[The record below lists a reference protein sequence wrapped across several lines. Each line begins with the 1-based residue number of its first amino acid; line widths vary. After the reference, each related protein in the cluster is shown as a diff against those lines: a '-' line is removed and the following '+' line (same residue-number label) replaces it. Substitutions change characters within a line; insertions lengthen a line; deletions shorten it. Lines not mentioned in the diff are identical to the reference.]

1 MPVSRR
7 VGLPIQALGSINLN
21 IVSSF
26 SEAAAARR
34 WRRVENSGAGGVTPA
49 RKSHMS
55 LRERSFR
62 FVENNSNYVVHVT
75 RGQQRRRFE
84 VSRLALFG
92 GAALLSLVGA
102 AVIAAAGYLV
112 FRDDLL
118 AGLIER
124 QTQMQYAYED
134 RLAAARL
141 RLDQVASRQFID
153 SDGVEGK
160 VRGLVIRQ
168 AMLETRAAVV
178 ARLLEHTVQD
188 AAGSIAA
195 TRMLSA
201 PAPAAGLAA
210 GISSQPRAMQSAVD
224 DSASPLDGKPRPEGF
239 DLRPGHNPALSG
251 PSPAA
256 SYDSRPMKSNPAG
269 KGEDHAAVAE
279 PSRAAEPSPALANAS
294 DPGLPLPAR
303 LESLAMSLDHVE
315 RDQATRLSGI
325 VKPALDAAGKLRR
338 AFDVAGLPVERYM
351 AKAKTRGAASAVGG
365 PFVPADLKA
374 GTTSFERELVV
385 AQNAVETLDGLRHA
399 LPSVPLRK
407 PLRGELRM
415 TSTFGYRTD
424 PFLGRP
430 ALHSGVDLREEWG
443 TQVHA
448 TAAGVVTVAGP
459 SGGYGNMV
467 EVDHGG
473 GLSTR
478 YGHLSAISVS
488 PGQQVSPGAVL
499 GRVGST
505 GRSTGPHLHY
515 EVRIDGEAVDPS
527 RFLRAATALNGVA
540 Q

>member
-1 MPVSRR
+1 
-7 VGLPIQALGSINLN
+7 
-21 IVSSF
+21 
-26 SEAAAARR
+26 
-34 WRRVENSGAGGVTPA
+34 
-49 RKSHMS
+49 MS
-55 LRERSFR
+55 LRQRSFQ
-62 FVENNSNYVVHVT
+62 FVENNSNYVVHVA
-75 RGQQRRRFE
+75 RGQERRRFE

-102 AVIAAAGYLV
+102 ALIAAAGYLV

-153 SDGVEGK
+153 ADGVEGK
-160 VRGLVIRQ
+160 VRSLVIRQ

-188 AAGSIAA
+188 ATGSAGV
-195 TRMLSA
+195 TRIPSA
-201 PAPAAGLAA
+201 PASTQGLAA
-210 GISSQPRAMQSAVD
+210 GILAQPRATRSAID
-224 DSASPLDGKPRPEGF
+224 DGAPPLDGKPRPEGF
-239 DLRPGHNPALSG
+239 DLRPGHSPAASG
-251 PSPAA
+251 PSPAT
-256 SYDSRPMKSNPAG
+256 SYDSRPLKSNPAG
-269 KGEDHAAVAE
+269 KSEDHAAATAPNSEAE
-279 PSRAAEPSPALANAS
+279 PRSALANAS

-338 AFDVAGLPVERYM
+338 AFDVAGLPVERYV

-407 PLRGELRM
+407 PLRGELQM
-415 TSTFGYRTD
+415 TSSFGYRTD

-515 EVRIDGEAVDPS
+515 EVRIDGEPVDPS
-527 RFLRAATALNGVA
+527 RFLRAATALNGIA

>member
-1 MPVSRR
+1 
-7 VGLPIQALGSINLN
+7 
-21 IVSSF
+21 
-26 SEAAAARR
+26 
-34 WRRVENSGAGGVTPA
+34 
-49 RKSHMS
+49 MS
-55 LRERSFR
+55 LRERSFQ

-160 VRGLVIRQ
+160 VRSLVIRQ

-188 AAGSIAA
+188 ATGSIAA

-210 GISSQPRAMQSAVD
+210 GISTQPRATQSAVD
-224 DSASPLDGKPRPEGF
+224 DSASSLDGKPRPEGF
-239 DLRPGHNPALSG
+239 DLRPGHNPALFNPG
-251 PSPAA
+251 T
-256 SYDSRPMKSNPAG
+256 SYDSRPTKSNSAG

-279 PSRAAEPSPALANAS
+279 PRSTSEPSPGGEPSPSLANAS

-315 RDQATRLSGI
+315 RDQASRLSGI

-338 AFDVAGLPVERYM
+338 VFDVAGLQVERYI

-505 GRSTGPHLHY
+505 GRSTDPHLHY

>member
-1 MPVSRR
+1 M
-7 VGLPIQALGSINLN
+7 
-21 IVSSF
+21 
-26 SEAAAARR
+26 
-34 WRRVENSGAGGVTPA
+34 
-49 RKSHMS
+49 
-55 LRERSFR
+55 
-62 FVENNSNYVVHVT
+62 
-75 RGQQRRRFE
+75 
-84 VSRLALFG
+84 
-92 GAALLSLVGA
+92 SLVGA

-141 RLDQVASRQFID
+141 RLDQVASRQFIN

-160 VRGLVIRQ
+160 VRSLVIRQ

-178 ARLLEHTVQD
+178 ARLLEHAVRD
-188 AAGSIAA
+188 ATGSIAA
-195 TRMLSA
+195 TRILS
-201 PAPAAGLAA
+201 APAAGLAA
-210 GISSQPRAMQSAVD
+210 GISTQPRAKRRKARSTTACRR
-224 DSASPLDGKPRPEGF
+224 STASPGPRVSICGP
-239 DLRPGHNPALSG
+239 DIIPRSSAPGQAMN
-251 PSPAA
+251 
-256 SYDSRPMKSNPAG
+256 SRPSNSNPAG

-279 PSRAAEPSPALANAS
+279 PNSEAASAAAETSPALANAS
-294 DPGLPLPAR
+294 DPGLPMPAR

-365 PFVPADLKA
+365 PFVPADMKA
-374 GTTSFERELVV
+374 ETTSFERELVV

-407 PLRGELRM
+407 PLRGELQM

-443 TQVHA
+443 AQVHA

-478 YGHLSAISVS
+478 YGHLSAIAVS

-527 RFLRAATALNGVA
+527 RFLRAATALNGIA

>member
-1 MPVSRR
+1 
-7 VGLPIQALGSINLN
+7 
-21 IVSSF
+21 
-26 SEAAAARR
+26 
-34 WRRVENSGAGGVTPA
+34 
-49 RKSHMS
+49 
-55 LRERSFR
+55 
-62 FVENNSNYVVHVT
+62 
-75 RGQQRRRFE
+75 
-84 VSRLALFG
+84 
-92 GAALLSLVGA
+92 
-102 AVIAAAGYLV
+102 
-112 FRDDLL
+112 
-118 AGLIER
+118 
-124 QTQMQYAYED
+124 
-134 RLAAARL
+134 
-141 RLDQVASRQFID
+141 
-153 SDGVEGK
+153 
-160 VRGLVIRQ
+160 
-168 AMLETRAAVV
+168 
-178 ARLLEHTVQD
+178 
-188 AAGSIAA
+188 
-195 TRMLSA
+195 
-201 PAPAAGLAA
+201 
-210 GISSQPRAMQSAVD
+210 MQSAVD

-269 KGEDHAAVAE
+269 KGEDHAGVAE

>member
-1 MPVSRR
+1 
-7 VGLPIQALGSINLN
+7 
-21 IVSSF
+21 
-26 SEAAAARR
+26 
-34 WRRVENSGAGGVTPA
+34 
-49 RKSHMS
+49 MS
-55 LRERSFR
+55 LRQRSFQ
-62 FVENNSNYVVHVT
+62 FVENNSNYVVLVT

-84 VSRLALFG
+84 VSRPALFG

-160 VRGLVIRQ
+160 VRSLVIRQ

-178 ARLLEHTVQD
+178 ARLLEHTVRD
-188 AAGSIAA
+188 ATGSIAA

-201 PAPAAGLAA
+201 PAAGLAS
-210 GISSQPRAMQSAVD
+210 GISTQPRATQSATQSAID

-239 DLRPGHNPALSG
+239 DLRPGHDPALFRSG
-251 PSPAA
+251 T
-256 SYDSRPMKSNPAG
+256 SYDSRPTKSNPAG

-279 PSRAAEPSPALANAS
+279 PNLVAASPAADPSPALANAS
-294 DPGLPLPAR
+294 DSGLPLPAR

-351 AKAKTRGAASAVGG
+351 AKVKTRGAASAVGG

-407 PLRGELRM
+407 PLLGELQM

-527 RFLRAATALNGVA
+527 RFLRAATALNGIA

>member
-1 MPVSRR
+1 
-7 VGLPIQALGSINLN
+7 
-21 IVSSF
+21 
-26 SEAAAARR
+26 
-34 WRRVENSGAGGVTPA
+34 
-49 RKSHMS
+49 MS
-55 LRERSFR
+55 LRERSFQ

-160 VRGLVIRQ
+160 VRSLVIRQ

-188 AAGSIAA
+188 ATGSIAA
-195 TRMLSA
+195 TRILSA
-201 PAPAAGLAA
+201 PSPGPAAGLLT
-210 GISSQPRAMQSAVD
+210 QPRATQSAVD
-224 DSASPLDGKPRPEGF
+224 DSASPLDGKPRPEGL
-239 DLRPGHNPALSG
+239 DLRPGHNPALSH
-251 PSPAA
+251 PAT
-256 SYDSRPMKSNPAG
+256 SYDSRPTKSNPAG
-269 KGEDHAAVAE
+269 KGEDHAAVAAPGSE
-279 PSRAAEPSPALANAS
+279 AASPAMEQSPALANAS
-294 DPGLPLPAR
+294 DLGLPLPAR

-325 VKPALDAAGKLRR
+325 VRPALDAAGKLRR
-338 AFDVAGLPVERYM
+338 AFDVAGLPVERYV

-365 PFVPADLKA
+365 PFVPADLKS

-385 AQNAVETLDGLRHA
+385 AQNAVETLDGLRHV

-448 TAAGVVTVAGP
+448 TAAGVVTTAGP

>member
-1 MPVSRR
+1 ME
-7 VGLPIQALGSINLN
+7 Q
-21 IVSSF
+21 
-26 SEAAAARR
+26 
-34 WRRVENSGAGGVTPA
+34 
-49 RKSHMS
+49 
-55 LRERSFR
+55 
-62 FVENNSNYVVHVT
+62 
-75 RGQQRRRFE
+75 
-84 VSRLALFG
+84 
-92 GAALLSLVGA
+92 
-102 AVIAAAGYLV
+102 
-112 FRDDLL
+112 
-118 AGLIER
+118 
-124 QTQMQYAYED
+124 
-134 RLAAARL
+134 
-141 RLDQVASRQFID
+141 
-153 SDGVEGK
+153 
-160 VRGLVIRQ
+160 
-168 AMLETRAAVV
+168 
-178 ARLLEHTVQD
+178 
-188 AAGSIAA
+188 
-195 TRMLSA
+195 
-201 PAPAAGLAA
+201 
-210 GISSQPRAMQSAVD
+210 
-224 DSASPLDGKPRPEGF
+224 
-239 DLRPGHNPALSG
+239 
-251 PSPAA
+251 
-256 SYDSRPMKSNPAG
+256 
-269 KGEDHAAVAE
+269 
-279 PSRAAEPSPALANAS
+279 SPALANAS
-294 DPGLPLPAR
+294 DLGLPLPAR

-325 VKPALDAAGKLRR
+325 VRPALDAAGKLRR
-338 AFDVAGLPVERYM
+338 AFDVAGLPVERYV

-365 PFVPADLKA
+365 PFVPADLKS

-448 TAAGVVTVAGP
+448 TAAGVVTTAGP

-527 RFLRAATALNGVA
+527 RFLRAATALNGIA

>member
-1 MPVSRR
+1 
-7 VGLPIQALGSINLN
+7 
-21 IVSSF
+21 
-26 SEAAAARR
+26 
-34 WRRVENSGAGGVTPA
+34 
-49 RKSHMS
+49 MS
-55 LRERSFR
+55 LRQRSFQ
-62 FVENNSNYVVHVT
+62 FVENNSNYVVHVM
-75 RGQQRRRFE
+75 RGQERRRFE
-84 VSRLALFG
+84 VSRLALLG
-92 GAALLSLVGA
+92 GAAVLSLVGA
-102 AVIAAAGYLV
+102 AVISAAGYLV

-160 VRGLVIRQ
+160 VRSLVIRQ

-188 AAGSIAA
+188 ATGSIGA
-195 TRMLSA
+195 TRILSA
-201 PAPAAGLAA
+201 PAPGLAA
-210 GISSQPRAMQSAVD
+210 GILAQPRATQSAID
-224 DSASPLDGKPRPEGF
+224 DSAPPLDGKPRPEGL

-251 PSPAA
+251 TSPAT
-256 SYDSRPMKSNPAG
+256 SYDSRPTKSNPGG
-269 KGEDHAAVAE
+269 KGEDHAAIAPAVE
-279 PSRAAEPSPALANAS
+279 LGPAAAPSPALANAS

-351 AKAKTRGAASAVGG
+351 VKAKARGAALAVGG

-374 GTTSFERELVV
+374 GTTSFERELIV
-385 AQNAVETLDGLRHA
+385 AQNAVATLDGLRHA

-443 TQVHA
+443 TQVHV

-527 RFLRAATALNGVA
+527 RFLRAATALNGIA

>member
-1 MPVSRR
+1 
-7 VGLPIQALGSINLN
+7 
-21 IVSSF
+21 
-26 SEAAAARR
+26 
-34 WRRVENSGAGGVTPA
+34 
-49 RKSHMS
+49 MS
-55 LRERSFR
+55 LRERSFQ

-118 AGLIER
+118 AGLIDR

-160 VRGLVIRQ
+160 VRSLVIRQ

-178 ARLLEHTVQD
+178 ARLLEHAVRD
-188 AAGSIAA
+188 ATGSIAA
-195 TRMLSA
+195 TRILSA
-201 PAPAAGLAA
+201 PATGLAA
-210 GISSQPRAMQSAVD
+210 GISTQPRTTQSAID
-224 DSASPLDGKPRPEGF
+224 DSVSPLDGKPRPEGF
-239 DLRPGHNPALSG
+239 DLRPGHNPALFRPG
-251 PSPAA
+251 T
-256 SYDSRPMKSNPAG
+256 SYDSRPSNSNPAG

-279 PSRAAEPSPALANAS
+279 PNSEAASAAAETSPALANAS
-294 DPGLPLPAR
+294 DPGLPMPAR

-365 PFVPADLKA
+365 PFVPADMKA
-374 GTTSFERELVV
+374 ETTSFERELVV

-407 PLRGELRM
+407 PLRGELQM

-443 TQVHA
+443 AQVHA

-478 YGHLSAISVS
+478 YGHLSAIAVS

-527 RFLRAATALNGVA
+527 RFLRAATALNGIA

>member
-1 MPVSRR
+1 MPFWRR
-7 VGLPIQALGSINLN
+7 SDLPIQALGSINLN

-26 SEAAAARR
+26 SETAAARR
-34 WRRVENSGAGGVTPA
+34 SRRVENSGAGGVTPA
-49 RKSHMS
+49 RNRHMS
-55 LRERSFR
+55 LRQRSFQ

-75 RGQQRRRFE
+75 RGQHRRRFE
-84 VSRLALFG
+84 LSRLALFG

-102 AVIAAAGYLV
+102 AVVAAAGYLV

-160 VRGLVIRQ
+160 VRSLVIRQ

-178 ARLLEHTVQD
+178 ARLLERTVQD
-188 AAGSIAA
+188 ATGSGLTRIPSTPGSIA
-195 TRMLSA
+195 
-201 PAPAAGLAA
+201 
-210 GISSQPRAMQSAVD
+210 GILPQPRAAQSAID
-224 DSASPLDGKPRPEGF
+224 DGAPPLDGKPRPEGF
-239 DLRPGHNPALSG
+239 DLRPGHSPALFG
-251 PSPAA
+251 PSPAT
-256 SYDSRPMKSNPAG
+256 SYDSRPVKSGPGG
-269 KGEDHAAVAE
+269 KGEDHAAIAE
-279 PSRAAEPSPALANAS
+279 PSLAPSPALADAS

-303 LESLAMSLDHVE
+303 LDSLAMSLDHIE

-374 GTTSFERELVV
+374 GTTPFERELVV
-385 AQNAVETLDGLRHA
+385 AQAAVATLDGLRHA

-407 PLRGELRM
+407 PLRGELQM

-430 ALHSGVDLREEWG
+430 ALHSGVDLREDWG

-515 EVRIDGEAVDPS
+515 EVRVDGEAVDPS
-527 RFLRAATALNGVA
+527 RFLRAATALNGTA

>member
-1 MPVSRR
+1 
-7 VGLPIQALGSINLN
+7 
-21 IVSSF
+21 
-26 SEAAAARR
+26 
-34 WRRVENSGAGGVTPA
+34 
-49 RKSHMS
+49 MS
-55 LRERSFR
+55 LRQRSFQ

-75 RGQQRRRFE
+75 RGQDRRRFE
-84 VSRLALFG
+84 VSRLALF
-92 GAALLSLVGA
+92 AVVALLSLVGA

-160 VRGLVIRQ
+160 VRSLVIRQ

-178 ARLLEHTVQD
+178 ARLLEHTVED
-188 AAGSIAA
+188 ATGPIAA

-201 PAPAAGLAA
+201 PAPGPVA
-210 GISSQPRAMQSAVD
+210 GISTQPRATQSATQSATD
-224 DSASPLDGKPRPEGF
+224 DCASPLDGKPRPEGF
-239 DLRPGHNPALSG
+239 DLRPGHS
-251 PSPAA
+251 PSPAS
-256 SYDSRPMKSNPAG
+256 SYGSRPTKSNPAG
-269 KGEDHAAVAE
+269 KGEDHAAVAA
-279 PSRAAEPSPALANAS
+279 PSSEAEPSSALANAS
-294 DPGLPLPAR
+294 DLGLPLPAR

-315 RDQATRLSGI
+315 RDQATRLSSI

-338 AFDVAGLPVERYM
+338 AFDVAGLPVERYVTK
-351 AKAKTRGAASAVGG
+351 AKARAASAVGG

-374 GTTSFERELVV
+374 GTTSFEHELVV
-385 AQNAVETLDGLRHA
+385 AQSAVETLDGLRHA

-407 PLRGELRM
+407 PLRGELQM

-527 RFLRAATALNGVA
+527 RFLRAATALNGIA

>member
-1 MPVSRR
+1 
-7 VGLPIQALGSINLN
+7 
-21 IVSSF
+21 
-26 SEAAAARR
+26 
-34 WRRVENSGAGGVTPA
+34 
-49 RKSHMS
+49 
-55 LRERSFR
+55 
-62 FVENNSNYVVHVT
+62 
-75 RGQQRRRFE
+75 
-84 VSRLALFG
+84 
-92 GAALLSLVGA
+92 
-102 AVIAAAGYLV
+102 
-112 FRDDLL
+112 
-118 AGLIER
+118 
-124 QTQMQYAYED
+124 
-134 RLAAARL
+134 
-141 RLDQVASRQFID
+141 
-153 SDGVEGK
+153 
-160 VRGLVIRQ
+160 
-168 AMLETRAAVV
+168 
-178 ARLLEHTVQD
+178 
-188 AAGSIAA
+188 
-195 TRMLSA
+195 
-201 PAPAAGLAA
+201 
-210 GISSQPRAMQSAVD
+210 
-224 DSASPLDGKPRPEGF
+224 
-239 DLRPGHNPALSG
+239 
-251 PSPAA
+251 
-256 SYDSRPMKSNPAG
+256 
-269 KGEDHAAVAE
+269 
-279 PSRAAEPSPALANAS
+279 
-294 DPGLPLPAR
+294 
-303 LESLAMSLDHVE
+303 MSLDHVE
-315 RDQATRLSGI
+315 RDQASRLSGI

-338 AFDVAGLPVERYM
+338 VFDVAGLPVERYM

>member
-1 MPVSRR
+1 
-7 VGLPIQALGSINLN
+7 
-21 IVSSF
+21 
-26 SEAAAARR
+26 
-34 WRRVENSGAGGVTPA
+34 
-49 RKSHMS
+49 MS
-55 LRERSFR
+55 LRERSFQ

-160 VRGLVIRQ
+160 VRSLVIRQ

-188 AAGSIAA
+188 ATGSIAA
-195 TRMLSA
+195 TRILSA
-201 PAPAAGLAA
+201 PAPGLAA
-210 GISSQPRAMQSAVD
+210 GISTQPRTTQSAID
-224 DSASPLDGKPRPEGF
+224 DSVSPLDGKPRPEGF
-239 DLRPGHNPALSG
+239 DLRPGHNPALFRPG
-251 PSPAA
+251 T
-256 SYDSRPMKSNPAG
+256 SYDSRPSNSNPAG

-279 PSRAAEPSPALANAS
+279 PNSEAASAAAETSPALANAS
-294 DPGLPLPAR
+294 DPGLPMPAR

-365 PFVPADLKA
+365 PFVPADMKA

-407 PLRGELRM
+407 PLRGELQM

-443 TQVHA
+443 D
-448 TAAGVVTVAGP
+448 AGP
-459 SGGYGNMV
+459 RHRGGRRHRRRSERRLWQYGRGGSRRRTL
-467 EVDHGG
+467 DPLRSSFGDLRLAGPAGFAGRGAGPRRLDRPLDRSASALRGAHRRRGGRSLALPARGHGAE
-473 GLSTR
+473 R
-478 YGHLSAISVS
+478 DRAVR
-488 PGQQVSPGAVL
+488 PGQA
-499 GRVGST
+499 
-505 GRSTGPHLHY
+505 
-515 EVRIDGEAVDPS
+515 EEN
-527 RFLRAATALNGVA
+527 F
-540 Q
+540 

>member
-1 MPVSRR
+1 
-7 VGLPIQALGSINLN
+7 
-21 IVSSF
+21 
-26 SEAAAARR
+26 
-34 WRRVENSGAGGVTPA
+34 
-49 RKSHMS
+49 MS
-55 LRERSFR
+55 LRQRSFQ

-102 AVIAAAGYLV
+102 ALIAAAGYLV

-160 VRGLVIRQ
+160 VRSLVIRQ

-188 AAGSIAA
+188 ATGSIAA
-195 TRMLSA
+195 TRILSA
-201 PAPAAGLAA
+201 PAPAPGLAA
-210 GISSQPRAMQSAVD
+210 GSSSQPRATQSAID
-224 DSASPLDGKPRPEGF
+224 DSASPFDGKPRPEGL

-251 PSPAA
+251 PAT
-256 SYDSRPMKSNPAG
+256 SYDSRPLKSNPAG
-269 KGEDHAAVAE
+269 KGEDHAAVAA
-279 PSRAAEPSPALANAS
+279 PSSEAASPAAEASPALANAS

-407 PLRGELRM
+407 PLHGELRM

-527 RFLRAATALNGVA
+527 RFLRAATALNGIA

>member
-1 MPVSRR
+1 
-7 VGLPIQALGSINLN
+7 
-21 IVSSF
+21 
-26 SEAAAARR
+26 
-34 WRRVENSGAGGVTPA
+34 
-49 RKSHMS
+49 MS
-55 LRERSFR
+55 LRQQSFQ
-62 FVENNSNYVVHVT
+62 FVENNSNYVVHVM

-160 VRGLVIRQ
+160 VRSLVIRQ

-178 ARLLEHTVQD
+178 ARLLEHTVRD
-188 AAGSIAA
+188 ATGSIAA
-195 TRMLSA
+195 TRMPS
-201 PAPAAGLAA
+201 APAAGLVS
-210 GISSQPRAMQSAVD
+210 GISTQPRATQSAID
-224 DSASPLDGKPRPEGF
+224 DSASPLDGKPRPEGFGF

-251 PSPAA
+251 PSPAT
-256 SYDSRPMKSNPAG
+256 SYDSRPVKSGPGG
-269 KGEDHAAVAE
+269 KGEDHAAISE
-279 PSRAAEPSPALANAS
+279 PNPASAPNPSFAPNPASAPSLALANAS

-351 AKAKTRGAASAVGG
+351 AKAKARGAGSAVGG
-365 PFVPADLKA
+365 PFVPADMKA

-407 PLRGELRM
+407 PLRGELQM

-443 TQVHA
+443 TQVQA

-478 YGHLSAISVS
+478 YGHLSAIAVS

-527 RFLRAATALNGVA
+527 RFLRAATALNGIT